1 MTNILEIP
9 NISGMLPL
17 EKAIEI
23 RPSIPKSRA
32 QVKPKKRIL
41 ELHDNRKPTKS
52 DFRNCQ

>member
-23 RPSIPKSRA
+23 RPSIPKSR
-32 QVKPKKRIL
+32 VKPKKRIL
-41 ELHDNRKPTKS
+41 ELHDNRKPTEN
-52 DFRNCQ
+52 DFGNCQ